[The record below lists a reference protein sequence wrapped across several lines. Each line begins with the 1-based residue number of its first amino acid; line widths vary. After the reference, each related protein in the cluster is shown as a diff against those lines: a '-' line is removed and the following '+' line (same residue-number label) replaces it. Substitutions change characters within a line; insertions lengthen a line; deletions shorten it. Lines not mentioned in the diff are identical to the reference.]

1 MCKACP
7 IVLSKPSQQCGGNI
21 YLPTGEEMHL
31 EKVNDLLK
39 VAGDFTGIWAPGFH
53 QGCPLHVPPAI
64 RAGIQKE
71 GGQELWQNGTQMQ
84 RLPLCRPITLSWS
97 PQPPGKEEGSHWPL
111 LAWTG
116 MSLNMHVFWAYVGQ
130 FLQSDSFLCSPLL
143 STKKRSWLPVGS
155 LSLQLRSALR
165 GLCSVTGESSSH
177 YISLPLKLS
186 ICSSCPPY
194 VWCIMNIPSHL
205 VIQIVCGYYQFSF
218 PCGGDWA

>member
-71 GGQELWQNGTQMQ
+71 GVRNCGRMAPRCKGYPFAVPLHWVGHHSLLVRRKAVTGHYWPERGCHWICMCFGPMLVSFFN
-84 RLPLCRPITLSWS
+84 LILSCVPLCCLPRR
-97 PQPPGKEEGSHWPL
+97 G
-111 LAWTG
+111 AD
-116 MSLNMHVFWAYVGQ
+116 SL
-130 FLQSDSFLCSPLL
+130 
-143 STKKRSWLPVGS
+143 
-155 LSLQLRSALR
+155 
-165 GLCSVTGESSSH
+165 
-177 YISLPLKLS
+177 
-186 ICSSCPPY
+186 
-194 VWCIMNIPSHL
+194 
-205 VIQIVCGYYQFSF
+205 
-218 PCGGDWA
+218 